1 MSSKSLTQ
9 ILDDHDHR
17 HHHDDGEC
25 TPCGHRHPV
34 FNVGLAMLGGVLVV
48 NSWLAEWLF
57 FKDDPVVGT
66 ICAILGA
73 LVLSY
78 PIFRTAVTDIAEGNF
93 QMNELVALAILAA
106 FVMGSYQEA
115 GIVAFFMLITIVIEE
130 KTAIGAKEAIAG
142 LVSMT
147 PSSGF
152 RINKDGSESEV
163 PVSELEVGQL
173 IRVRPGQNFP
183 VDGVI
188 VRGASTVNQASITGE
203 SLPVEKA
210 IDDEVYA
217 GTENLNGAVD
227 VRVTRLGE
235 DTTLGQ
241 VRDLILAAEKTRLP
255 IMRLIDQYMIYYT
268 PTVLTIAAIVW
279 FFTADLM
286 RVVLILVMACPCAL
300 VLANPSAVVAAIA
313 AAARLGML
321 IKNVVQIETA
331 ATINAVVFDKTG
343 TLTEG
348 NLSVARLQPSEGVEL
363 ADLLSAAVCAESRSN
378 HPAAVALRKLAADA
392 NITWDEPEEVEEVA
406 GRGVIA
412 KSASGCIRVGRGSW
426 LKENGIEPAETGD
439 DTVGMSIV
447 QVARGEQVLGWVG
460 LRDSARAEAKE
471 AIEQLRGLGVK
482 LCSMVTGDNAS
493 VAQLVSERVGIDD
506 ISSECLPQDKVAYV
520 EALKARGATV
530 AVVGDG
536 VNDAPALASG
546 DISIAMGAI
555 GSDIALN
562 SASIALMNNDLRR
575 VPALIDLSRRT
586 RIVIQQNL
594 AVGCVV
600 IMGGLMLFIFGD
612 SSLNHFAEG
621 IGMRPS
627 VLKVIIAAALHNIGT
642 LAVLFNSA
650 RLFRFGERMSDSAAE
665 SAAEAALTPADVSV

>member
-9 ILDDHDHR
+9 ILDDHDH
-17 HHHDDGEC
+17 HHHEHGDC
-25 TPCGHRHPV
+25 SPCGHRHPV
-34 FNVGLAMLGGVLVV
+34 FNVTLAMLGGVLVV
-48 NSWLAEWLF
+48 NSWLAEFFF
-57 FKDDPVVGT
+57 FKNDPIVGT

-78 PIFRTAVTDIAEGNF
+78 PIFRTAITDIKEGNF

-130 KTAIGAKEAIAG
+130 KTAIGAKKAIDDI
-142 LVSMT
+142 VRMT
-147 PSSGF
+147 PTVGS
-152 RINKDGSESEV
+152 RINDDGSETEV
-163 PVSELEVGQL
+163 AVAELEVGQL
-173 IRVRPGQNFP
+173 IRVRPGENFP

-188 VRGASTVNQASITGE
+188 IKGASTVNQASVTGE

-210 IDDEVYA
+210 TEDEVYA
-217 GTENLNGAVD
+217 GTENLTGAVD

-241 VRDLILAAEKTRLP
+241 VRDLILAAENTRLP

-279 FFTADLM
+279 FFTTDLM

-313 AAARLGML
+313 AAARLGMY
-321 IKNVVQIETA
+321 IKDVVQIETA
-331 ATINAVVFDKTG
+331 AAVNALVFDKTG

-363 ADLLSAAVCAESRSN
+363 AELLAAAVCAESRSN
-378 HPAAVALRKLAADA
+378 HPAAVALRKLSVDA
-392 NITWDEPEEVEEVA
+392 NISWEEPEEVEEVA
-406 GRGVIA
+406 GKGVIA
-412 KSASGCIRVGRGSW
+412 KSANGEIRVGRGTW
-426 LKENGIEPAETGD
+426 LEESGIAPAEIGD

-447 QVARGEQVLGWVG
+447 QVAQGGKVLGWVG
-460 LRDSARAEAKE
+460 LRDSARPEAKE
-471 AIEQLRGLGVK
+471 ALEKLRGLGVK
-482 LCSMVTGDNAS
+482 LCSMVTGDNSS
-493 VAQLVSERVGIDD
+493 VAEQVGGRIGIDD
-506 ISSECLPQDKVAYV
+506 ISADCLPQDKVAYV
-520 EALKARGATV
+520 EALKERGANV

-536 VNDAPALASG
+536 VNDAPALAAG

-555 GSDIALN
+555 GSDVALN

-586 RIVIQQNL
+586 RAVIQQNL
-594 AVGCVV
+594 ALGCVV

-612 SSLNHFAEG
+612 STLNSLAEG

-627 VLKVIIAAALHNIGT
+627 VLKVIIAAALHNVGT

-650 RLFRFGERMSDSAAE
+650 RLFRFGEEMSGAIAE
-665 SAAEAALTPADVSV
+665 SAETELKSAEASA

>member
-1 MSSKSLTQ
+1 MPSKSLSQ
-9 ILDDHDHR
+9 ILDDHE
-17 HHHDDGEC
+17 HHHEHGDC
-25 TPCGHRHPV
+25 SPCGHRHPV

-48 NSWLAEWLF
+48 NSWLAQWFF
-57 FKDDPVVGT
+57 FKDDPIVGT

-115 GIVAFFMLITIVIEE
+115 GIVAFFMLIAIVIEE

-147 PSSGF
+147 PSVGS
-152 RINKDGSESEV
+152 RINEDGSETDV
-163 PVSELEVGQL
+163 AVAELEVGQL

-188 VRGASTVNQASITGE
+188 EKGASTVNQASITGE

-210 IDDEVYA
+210 IQDEVYA
-217 GTENLNGAVD
+217 GTENLTGAVD
-227 VRVTRLGE
+227 VRITRLGE

-321 IKNVVQIETA
+321 IKDVVQIETA
-331 ATINAVVFDKTG
+331 AAINALVFDKTG

-348 NLSVARLQPSEGVEL
+348 NLSVARLQPSDGVEL
-363 ADLLSAAVCAESRSN
+363 AELLAAAVCAESRSN
-378 HPAAVALRKLAADA
+378 HPAAVALRKLAGDA
-392 NITWDEPEEVEEVA
+392 SIKWDDPDEVEEVA
-406 GRGVIA
+406 GKGVIA
-412 KSASGCIRVGRGSW
+412 KSANGTIRVGRGTW
-426 LKENGIEPAETGD
+426 LEECGITPADIGD

-447 QVARGEQVLGWVG
+447 QVAQGETVLGWVG
-460 LRDSARAEAKE
+460 LRDSARPEAKE
-471 AIEQLRGLGVK
+471 ALEKLRELGVK
-482 LCSMVTGDNAS
+482 LCSMVTGDNSS
-493 VAQLVSERVGIDD
+493 VARLIGDRIGIDD
-506 ISSECLPQDKVAYV
+506 VSAECLPQDKVAYV
-520 EALKARGATV
+520 EELKKRGANV

-536 VNDAPALASG
+536 VNDAPALAAG

-555 GSDIALN
+555 GSDVALN

-586 RIVIQQNL
+586 RAVIQQNL
-594 AVGCVV
+594 ALGCVV

-612 SSLNHFAEG
+612 SSLNALAEG
-621 IGMRPS
+621 VGMRPS
-627 VLKVIIAAALHNIGT
+627 VLKVIIAALLHNVGT

-650 RLFRFGERMSDSAAE
+650 RLFRFGERMSDKAAE
-665 SAAEAALTPADVSV
+665 SASQPELHPAEVSA